1 MTDKD
6 FAIELKKEIL
16 NNVFQ
21 EYFTTLDTMNEKDI
35 QDPYWKKA
43 AKVYKSLNDENKSNL
58 QGFIKLV
65 MIDTVS
71 TFLAVLDGV
80 QFLEGQDE
88 ELVLLYNKKK
98 INGDLQDIFLA
109 EVEEDSEE

>member
-1 MTDKD
+1 
-6 FAIELKKEIL
+6 
-16 NNVFQ
+16 
-21 EYFTTLDTMNEKDI
+21 
-35 QDPYWKKA
+35 
-43 AKVYKSLNDENKSNL
+43 
-58 QGFIKLV
+58 